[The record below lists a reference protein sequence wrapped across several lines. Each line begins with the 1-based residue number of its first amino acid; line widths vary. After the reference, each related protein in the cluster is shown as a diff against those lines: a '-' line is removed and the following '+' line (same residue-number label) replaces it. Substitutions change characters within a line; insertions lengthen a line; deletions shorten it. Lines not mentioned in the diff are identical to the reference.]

1 MLIQGTDEL
10 LSLPSTTETR
20 VKMQSPR
27 GLTVR
32 TVGAHVPACGSDPRP
47 LLKFVLG
54 GVLTFPFSSRIQHWQ
69 DSPLATLHS
78 SPAVQCTD
86 SLWEAETIFLAVAFE
101 TLPNFSRFQTH
112 RGGDGQGSRGLG
124 TISHLPKT
132 LNLSRSIYF
141 LLLFFCSSR
150 NRIQSS
156 PSFRR

>member
-1 MLIQGTDEL
+1 MCKTPKFYYMLIQGTDEL

-32 TVGAHVPACGSDPRP
+32 TLGAHVPACGSYPRP

-124 TISHLPKT
+124 TISHLPC
-132 LNLSRSIYF
+132 YY
-141 LLLFFCSSR
+141 
-150 NRIQSS
+150 
-156 PSFRR
+156 